1 MVSQFITGLLFL
13 LAGGQYAIA
22 QTFSYDGNR
31 WYEVEVSI
39 FSNENPLPHNEMLIP
54 DKTELSYPEIIRP
67 LAPASQM
74 YKLDFE
80 TLDRLPPFQSN
91 VPNPVEEQV
100 FIGPLFEAGEATF
113 RLTDFTRDP
122 LIALGTEQ
130 AEFLELNSEII
141 ESPDYQLLFHAVW
154 RQPVLNRLQSEA
166 ILISGGELFGAHH
179 ELEGS
184 MRFSYNVN
192 RVDVEAK
199 LWLVEFSTQETPG
212 SVLWQL
218 PALPELDPGQVTG
231 EAGNLSLALELPVN
245 YLSYMDQERA
255 MVSNELYYLDH
266 PDFGLLVQI
275 RPYQL
280 PDPVSFSFQ

>member
-1 MVSQFITGLLFL
+1 MVFRIITGLLCL
-13 LAGGQYAIA
+13 LAGGQLAVA

-31 WYEVEVSI
+31 WYEIEVSI

-74 YKLDFE
+74 YRLDFE
-80 TLDRLPPFQSN
+80 PLDEVPIFPGN
-91 VPNPVEEQV
+91 APNPAEEQA
-100 FIGPLFEAGEATF
+100 FIGPLFEAGDTNF

-122 LIALGTEQ
+122 FIALGSEQ
-130 AEFLELNSEII
+130 AEFLESNNDII
-141 ESPDYQLLFHAVW
+141 ESPDYRLLFHAVW
-154 RQPVLNRLQSEA
+154 RQPVLNRLQSDA
-166 ILISGGELFGAHH
+166 ILISGGEHFGAHR

-199 LWLVEFSTQETPG
+199 LWLVEFSTQVTPG

-218 PALPELDPGQVTG
+218 PALPELVPGVVPG
-231 EAGNLSLALELPVN
+231 ETDNLSLTLELPVN
-245 YLSYMDQERA
+245 YLSYMYQERA
-255 MVSNELYYLDH
+255 MVSNELHYLDH
-266 PDFGLLVQI
+266 PDFGLLIQI

-280 PDPVSFSFQ
+280 PEPVSFSFQ

>member
-1 MVSQFITGLLFL
+1 MVFRFLTGLLFL
-13 LAGGQYAIA
+13 LTGGQFAVA

-54 DKTELSYPEIIRP
+54 DKTDLSYPEIIRP

-74 YKLDFE
+74 YRLDFDPLNE
-80 TLDRLPPFQSN
+80 LPPYQGNVSN
-91 VPNPVEEQV
+91 TVVEQA
-100 FIGPLFEAGEATF
+100 FIGPLYETGDATF

-122 LIALGTEQ
+122 FIALGTEQ
-130 AEFLELNSEII
+130 AEFQELNTKII
-141 ESPDYQLLFHAVW
+141 ESSDYRLLFHAVW
-154 RQPVLNRLQSEA
+154 RQPVLDLIQSEA
-166 ILISGGELFGAHH
+166 IVVTGGDPFGGHH

-184 MRFSYNVN
+184 LRFSYNVN
-192 RVDVEAK
+192 RVDVEAR

-212 SVLWQL
+212 SVLW
-218 PALPELDPGQVTG
+218 ALPEIPGI
-231 EAGNLSLALELPVN
+231 GNVSLSPEMPVN
-245 YLSYMDQERA
+245 YLTYMQQERA

-280 PDPVSFSFQ
+280 PEPVSFSFQ